1 MEWNREFKEKNM
13 VDKVV
18 VLWTTDT
25 GQYSDIVAE
34 INDTMDNLLTSFDKN
49 EAKIP
54 LSTMYKIACVTER
67 VPFVNES

>member
-1 MEWNREFKEKNM
+1 MEWNREFKEKNT

-25 GQYSDIVAE
+25 RRYSDIVAE
-34 INDTMDNLLTSFDKN
+34 INDTMDSLLTSFDKN

-54 LSTMYKIACVTER
+54 LSTMYKIACVAEW